1 MITDDFSELESALE
15 YRFSDPLLLRQALTH
30 SSLAHEIESRAP
42 VETSENGEISP
53 VSARDNEQFEFLGD
67 AVLGLVT
74 SELLFQRYPNY
85 HEGQLSKMRAHLVS
99 AKHLVKVAR
108 NLQLGG
114 YLLLG
119 RGEERSGGRAKPALL
134 ADALEALIAAIYLD
148 GGMKPAQKAII
159 NLVLEPELQ
168 RLDAAP
174 STDEHFTDYKSALQ
188 EWVQAKGYPQPIYSV
203 VTESGPEHRKLFTME
218 VRIFEQGAQNEGK
231 DPLYVAVG
239 EDSTKKKAEQQAA
252 KIALE
257 HLRSMEPMQ
266 AEQP

>member
-1 MITDDFSELESALE
+1 MADDLSELEAALD
-15 YRFSDPLLLRQALTH
+15 YHFSDPSLLRQALTH
-30 SSLAHEIESRAP
+30 SSLAHEIESRAA
-42 VETSENGEISP
+42 VEDFENGESSP

-74 SELLFQRYPNY
+74 SELLFQRYPDH

-108 NLQLGG
+108 SLQLGR

-119 RGEERSGGRAKPALL
+119 RGEERSGGRSKPALL

-148 GGMKPAQKAII
+148 GGMKAAQKAIV
-159 NLVLEPELQ
+159 NLVLEPEL
-168 RLDAAP
+168 RYSKADAGA
-174 STDEHFTDYKSALQ
+174 DEHFTDFKSALQ
-188 EWVQAKGYPQPIYSV
+188 EWLQGKGYAQPVYSV

-218 VRIFEQGAQNEGK
+218 VRIFEQGARSEGK
-231 DPLYVAVG
+231 EPLYVAVG

-257 HLRSMEPMQ
+257 HLRSQEPVQ
-266 AEQP
+266 AEQA